1 MQKLPQMMRV
11 IGIVAATT
19 GLRISEV
26 LSLKGMD
33 IDWKGFA
40 LPEKPHAITFGDASL
55 LLSHLQPFCN
65 EHSSTKQTVSSL
77 GLISP
82 SKAASRK

>member
-55 LLSHLQPFCN
+55 LLSHLQPFWN
-65 EHSSTKQTVSSL
+65 EHSSHKTDGQ
-77 GLISP
+77 
-82 SKAASRK
+82 